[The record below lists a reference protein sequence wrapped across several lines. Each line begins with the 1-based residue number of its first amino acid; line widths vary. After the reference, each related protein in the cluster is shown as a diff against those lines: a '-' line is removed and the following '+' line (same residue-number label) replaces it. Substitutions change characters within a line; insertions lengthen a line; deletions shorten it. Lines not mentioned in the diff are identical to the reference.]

1 MLLRLENCVLHCGL
15 CSHVFAVMAGM
26 ESGDKESGLGSS
38 SKKKKKKKS
47 KK

>member
-1 MLLRLENCVLHCGL
+1 
-15 CSHVFAVMAGM
+15 MAGM

-38 SKKKKKKKS
+38 KKKKKKKS